1 MVDQQQKLA
10 KELSDQNPNN
20 ALLLD
25 DNAVAVLLKAI
36 YASPSSAPEFFSMQ
50 YKTYVE
56 LILKLAMQNP
66 KDPIM
71 LEQVVA
77 AYEIFLENNLKIVES
92 DSPNLKT
99 FVAEMENRYSNTVI
113 SKVDR
118 AAIADEALA
127 ALTAQ

>member
-25 DNAVAVLLKAI
+25 DYAVAVLLKAI

-66 KDPIM
+66 KDPIT